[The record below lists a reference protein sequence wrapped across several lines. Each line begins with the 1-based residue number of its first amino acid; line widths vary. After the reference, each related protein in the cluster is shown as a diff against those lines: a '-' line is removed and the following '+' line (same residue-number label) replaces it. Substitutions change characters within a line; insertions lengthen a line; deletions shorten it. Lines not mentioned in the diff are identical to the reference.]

1 MIEWIWPW
9 MLLLAPLP
17 WLVRRFTP
25 PSDGQEPALRAPFF
39 ERWQRLS
46 QRQVSASRR
55 LGRLPE
61 LALWSLWLLLLLAAA
76 RPVWVGEAIEL
87 PTSGRDLMLA
97 VDISGS
103 MTIEDMEV
111 SDQLVSRIRAVK
123 QVGSRFIEQR
133 EGDRLGLI
141 LFGSNAYVQ
150 SPLSFD
156 TATVQR
162 FLMEAQ
168 IGFAG
173 QDTAIGDAIGLAVKR
188 LKERPAENRVLIL
201 LSDGKD
207 TASSVQPLDAAKLAA
222 DLGIRIY
229 TIGIGADQLTMP
241 GLFGSSFGARQV
253 NPGCPTAN
261 NDKVQQA
268 ANLIRVI
275 AGFCLFKGFQN
286 GSTHRNTVLNGLKA
300 RCKLAPSVIAKIA
313 VRSSSRDHQPIK
325 RHRLASTKCHALA
338 LAVVAPGNVRPD
350 VHVRRLQVRW
360 TGAVEHE
367 VRVTGGGTVGDHRHR
382 Q

>member
-1 MIEWIWPW
+1 M
-9 MLLLAPLP
+9 
-17 WLVRRFTP
+17 
-25 PSDGQEPALRAPFF
+25 
-39 ERWQRLS
+39 
-46 QRQVSASRR
+46 
-55 LGRLPE
+55 
-61 LALWSLWLLLLLAAA
+61 WLLLLLAAA

-87 PTSGRDLMLA
+87 PNSGRDLMLA

-103 MTIEDMEV
+103 MTIEDMEI

-123 QVGSRFIEQR
+123 QVGARFIEQR

-162 FLMEAQ
+162 FLREAQ

-229 TIGIGADQLTMP
+229 TIGIGADRLTMP

-253 NPGCPTAN
+253 NPSSELDEAGLQQIAQMTGGKYFRARNPAELANIYLLLDQLEPIEIDTASYRPR
-261 NDKVQQA
+261 QA
-268 ANLIRVI
+268 L
-275 AGFCLFKGFQN
+275 GYLP
-286 GSTHRNTVLNGLKA
+286 LL
-300 RCKLAPSVIAKIA
+300 LA
-313 VRSSSRDHQPIK
+313 
-325 RHRLASTKCHALA
+325 LAISFALA
-338 LAVVAPGNVRPD
+338 LRHLWQVLPAINRTTAPEEAG
-350 VHVRRLQVRW
+350 
-360 TGAVEHE
+360 
-367 VRVTGGGTVGDHRHR
+367 
-382 Q
+382 